1 MLVVCIFAS
10 ALGALIM
17 WLLVL
22 RDGFSPISADPTR
35 ADRDVLIT
43 RLGHAVAGACF
54 ATTAVLA
61 TVLVARSPAPVPVQ
75 PIHPLTERITAL
87 EREGRAVG
95 EQVSG
100 LSTST
105 RGLQERMDA
114 AKGDLQSMRLRLD
127 QAESRFVK
135 AENGLAKAEAGLSKV
150 EAGLARS
157 EATIAKTEAGLAK
170 TDAGLKR
177 LSDEVAQANARARQQ
192 VERPV
197 AVKPTVVPSRDN
209 ISTPLA
215 RPPQRRADAER
226 PHESAS
232 PATADAVSPAPA
244 PAPTVAATPAPKP
257 APVAAPAHK
266 PAPSA
271 AASAPQD
278 LRDRSLTDKM
288 RKDWDTIRK
297 GFSTAGDDIS
307 NALRRFGRD

>member
-10 ALGALIM
+10 ALGALVM
-17 WLLVL
+17 CLLVL
-22 RDGFSPISADPTR
+22 RDGFSPISADPAR
-35 ADRDVLIT
+35 ADHDVLIT

-61 TVLVARSPAPVPVQ
+61 TVLVARNPAPVPVHQ
-75 PIHPLTERITAL
+75 MTERIGAL
-87 EREGRAVG
+87 ERERRALG

-100 LSTST
+100 LATSMH
-105 RGLQERMDA
+105 GLQGRVDA
-114 AKGDLQSMRLRLD
+114 ATGDLQSMRLRLD

-135 AENGLAKAEAGLSKV
+135 AENGLAKTEAGLSKV
-150 EAGLARS
+150 EAGL
-157 EATIAKTEAGLAK
+157 
-170 TDAGLKR
+170 KR
-177 LSDEVAQANARARQQ
+177 LSEEVAQANARARQQ

-197 AVKPTVVPSRDN
+197 AVKPTAAPPRENVVP
-209 ISTPLA
+209 A

-226 PHESAS
+226 PHASAS
-232 PATADAVSPAPA
+232 QATAEAVSPPPPTAPA
-244 PAPTVAATPAPKP
+244 PAPKAAAVAAS
-257 APVAAPAHK
+257 AHK

-278 LRDRSLTDKM
+278 LRDQSVTDKV
-288 RKDWDTIRK
+288 RKDWATIRK

>member
-10 ALGALIM
+10 ALGALVM
-17 WLLVL
+17 CLLVL
-22 RDGFSPISADPTR
+22 RDGFSPISADPAR
-35 ADRDVLIT
+35 ADHDVLIT

-61 TVLVARSPAPVPVQ
+61 TVLVARNPAPVPVHQ
-75 PIHPLTERITAL
+75 MTERIGAL
-87 EREGRAVG
+87 ERERRALG

-100 LSTST
+100 LATSMH
-105 RGLQERMDA
+105 GLQGRVDA
-114 AKGDLQSMRLRLD
+114 ANGDLQSMRLRLD

-135 AENGLAKAEAGLSKV
+135 AENGLAKTEAGLSKV
-150 EAGLARS
+150 EAGL
-157 EATIAKTEAGLAK
+157 
-170 TDAGLKR
+170 KR
-177 LSDEVAQANARARQQ
+177 LSEEVAQANARARQQ

-197 AVKPTVVPSRDN
+197 AVKPTAAPPRENVVP
-209 ISTPLA
+209 A

-232 PATADAVSPAPA
+232 QATAEAVSPPPATAPA
-244 PAPTVAATPAPKP
+244 PAPKAAAVAAS
-257 APVAAPAHK
+257 AHK

-278 LRDRSLTDKM
+278 LRDQSVTDKV
-288 RKDWDTIRK
+288 RKDWATIRK

>member
-10 ALGALIM
+10 ALGALVM
-17 WLLVL
+17 CLLVL
-22 RDGFSPISADPTR
+22 RDGFSPISADPAR
-35 ADRDVLIT
+35 ADHDVLIT

-61 TVLVARSPAPVPVQ
+61 TVLVARNPAPVPVHQ
-75 PIHPLTERITAL
+75 MTERIGAL
-87 EREGRAVG
+87 ERDRRALG

-100 LSTST
+100 LATSMH
-105 RGLQERMDA
+105 GLQERVDA
-114 AKGDLQSMRLRLD
+114 ANGDLQSMRLRLD

-135 AENGLAKAEAGLSKV
+135 AENGLAKTEAGLSKV
-150 EAGLARS
+150 EAGL
-157 EATIAKTEAGLAK
+157 
-170 TDAGLKR
+170 KR
-177 LSDEVAQANARARQQ
+177 LGEEVAQANARARQQ

-197 AVKPTVVPSRDN
+197 AVKPTAAPPRENVVP
-209 ISTPLA
+209 A

-232 PATADAVSPAPA
+232 QATAEAVSPPPATAPA
-244 PAPTVAATPAPKP
+244 PAPKAAAVAAS
-257 APVAAPAHK
+257 AHK

-278 LRDRSLTDKM
+278 LRDQSVTDKV
-288 RKDWDTIRK
+288 RKDWATIRK
-297 GFSTAGDDIS
+297 GFSTAGDEIS

>member
-10 ALGALIM
+10 ALGALVM
-17 WLLVL
+17 CLLVL
-22 RDGFSPISADPTR
+22 RDGFSPISADPAR
-35 ADRDVLIT
+35 ADHDVLIT

-61 TVLVARSPAPVPVQ
+61 TVLVARNPAPVPV
-75 PIHPLTERITAL
+75 HEMTERIGAL
-87 EREGRAVG
+87 ERERRALG

-100 LSTST
+100 LATSMH
-105 RGLQERMDA
+105 GLQERVDA
-114 AKGDLQSMRLRLD
+114 ANGDLQSMRLRLD

-135 AENGLAKAEAGLSKV
+135 AENGLAKTEAGLSKV
-150 EAGLARS
+150 EAGL
-157 EATIAKTEAGLAK
+157 
-170 TDAGLKR
+170 KR
-177 LSDEVAQANARARQQ
+177 LSEEVAQANARARQQ

-197 AVKPTVVPSRDN
+197 AVKPTAAPARENVVP
-209 ISTPLA
+209 A

-226 PHESAS
+226 PHASAS
-232 PATADAVSPAPA
+232 QATAEAVSPPPPTAPA
-244 PAPTVAATPAPKP
+244 PAPKAAAVAAS
-257 APVAAPAHK
+257 AHK

-278 LRDRSLTDKM
+278 LRDQSVTDKV
-288 RKDWDTIRK
+288 RKDWATIRK

>member
-10 ALGALIM
+10 ALGALVM
-17 WLLVL
+17 CLLVL
-22 RDGFSPISADPTR
+22 RDGFSPISADPAR
-35 ADRDVLIT
+35 ADHDVLIT

-61 TVLVARSPAPVPVQ
+61 TVLVARNPAPVPVHQ
-75 PIHPLTERITAL
+75 MTERIGAL
-87 EREGRAVG
+87 ERERRALG

-100 LSTST
+100 LATSMH
-105 RGLQERMDA
+105 GLQGRVDA
-114 AKGDLQSMRLRLD
+114 ATGDLQSMRLRLD

-135 AENGLAKAEAGLSKV
+135 AENGLAKTEAGLSKV
-150 EAGLARS
+150 EAGL
-157 EATIAKTEAGLAK
+157 
-170 TDAGLKR
+170 KR
-177 LSDEVAQANARARQQ
+177 LSEEVAQANARARQQ

-197 AVKPTVVPSRDN
+197 AVKPTAAPARENVVP
-209 ISTPLA
+209 A

-226 PHESAS
+226 PHASAS
-232 PATADAVSPAPA
+232 QATAEAVSPPPPTAPA
-244 PAPTVAATPAPKP
+244 PAPKAAAVAAS
-257 APVAAPAHK
+257 AHK

-278 LRDRSLTDKM
+278 LRDQSVTDKV
-288 RKDWDTIRK
+288 RKDWATIRK

>member
-10 ALGALIM
+10 ALGALVM
-17 WLLVL
+17 CLLVL

-35 ADRDVLIT
+35 ADHDVLIT

-61 TVLVARSPAPVPVQ
+61 TVLVARNPAPVPVHQ
-75 PIHPLTERITAL
+75 MTERIGAL
-87 EREGRAVG
+87 ERERRALG

-100 LSTST
+100 LATSMH
-105 RGLQERMDA
+105 GLQGRVDA
-114 AKGDLQSMRLRLD
+114 ATGDLQSMRLRLD

-135 AENGLAKAEAGLSKV
+135 AENGLAKTEAGLSKV
-150 EAGLARS
+150 EAGL
-157 EATIAKTEAGLAK
+157 
-170 TDAGLKR
+170 KR
-177 LSDEVAQANARARQQ
+177 LSEEVAQANARARQQ

-197 AVKPTVVPSRDN
+197 AVKPTAAPPRENVVP
-209 ISTPLA
+209 A

-232 PATADAVSPAPA
+232 QATAEAVSPPPATAPA
-244 PAPTVAATPAPKP
+244 PAPKAAAVAAS
-257 APVAAPAHK
+257 AHK

-278 LRDRSLTDKM
+278 LRDQSVTDKV
-288 RKDWDTIRK
+288 RKDWATIRK

>member
-10 ALGALIM
+10 ALGALVM
-17 WLLVL
+17 CLLVL
-22 RDGFSPISADPTR
+22 RDGFSPISADPAR
-35 ADRDVLIT
+35 ADHDVLIT

-61 TVLVARSPAPVPVQ
+61 TVLVARNPAPVPVHQ
-75 PIHPLTERITAL
+75 MTERIGAL
-87 EREGRAVG
+87 ERERRALG

-100 LSTST
+100 LATSMH
-105 RGLQERMDA
+105 GLQERVDA
-114 AKGDLQSMRLRLD
+114 ANGDLQSMRLRLD

-135 AENGLAKAEAGLSKV
+135 AENGLAKTEAGLSKV
-150 EAGLARS
+150 EAGL
-157 EATIAKTEAGLAK
+157 
-170 TDAGLKR
+170 KR
-177 LSDEVAQANARARQQ
+177 LGEEVAQANARARQQ

-197 AVKPTVVPSRDN
+197 AVKPTAAPPRENVVP
-209 ISTPLA
+209 A

-232 PATADAVSPAPA
+232 QATAEAVSPPPATAPA
-244 PAPTVAATPAPKP
+244 PAPKAAAVAAS
-257 APVAAPAHK
+257 AHK

-278 LRDRSLTDKM
+278 LRDQSVTDKV
-288 RKDWDTIRK
+288 RKDWATIRK
-297 GFSTAGDDIS
+297 GFSTAGDEIS

>member
-10 ALGALIM
+10 ALGALVM
-17 WLLVL
+17 CLLVL
-22 RDGFSPISADPTR
+22 RDGFSPISADPAR
-35 ADRDVLIT
+35 ADHDVLIT

-61 TVLVARSPAPVPVQ
+61 TVLVARNPAPVPVHQ
-75 PIHPLTERITAL
+75 MTERIGAL
-87 EREGRAVG
+87 ERERRALG

-100 LSTST
+100 LATSMH
-105 RGLQERMDA
+105 GLQGRVDA
-114 AKGDLQSMRLRLD
+114 ATGDLQSMRLRLD

-135 AENGLAKAEAGLSKV
+135 AENGLAKTEAGLSKV
-150 EAGLARS
+150 EAGL
-157 EATIAKTEAGLAK
+157 
-170 TDAGLKR
+170 KR
-177 LSDEVAQANARARQQ
+177 LGEEVAQANARARQQ

-197 AVKPTVVPSRDN
+197 AVKPTAAPPRENVVP
-209 ISTPLA
+209 A

-232 PATADAVSPAPA
+232 QATAEAVSPPPATAPA
-244 PAPTVAATPAPKP
+244 PAPKAAAVAAS
-257 APVAAPAHK
+257 AHK

-278 LRDRSLTDKM
+278 LRDQSVTDKV
-288 RKDWDTIRK
+288 RKDWATIRK
-297 GFSTAGDDIS
+297 GFSTAGDEIS

>member
-10 ALGALIM
+10 ALGALVM
-17 WLLVL
+17 CLLVL
-22 RDGFSPISADPTR
+22 RDGFSPISADPAR
-35 ADRDVLIT
+35 ADHDVLIT

-61 TVLVARSPAPVPVQ
+61 TVLVARNPAPVPV
-75 PIHPLTERITAL
+75 HEMTERIGAL
-87 EREGRAVG
+87 ERERRALG

-100 LSTST
+100 LATSM
-105 RGLQERMDA
+105 RGLQERVDA
-114 AKGDLQSMRLRLD
+114 ANGDLQSVRLRLD

-135 AENGLAKAEAGLSKV
+135 AENGLAKTEAGLSKV
-150 EAGLARS
+150 EAGL
-157 EATIAKTEAGLAK
+157 
-170 TDAGLKR
+170 KR
-177 LSDEVAQANARARQQ
+177 LSEEVAQANARARQQ

-197 AVKPTVVPSRDN
+197 AVKPTAAPPRENVVP
-209 ISTPLA
+209 A

-232 PATADAVSPAPA
+232 QATAEAVSPPPATAPA
-244 PAPTVAATPAPKP
+244 PAPKAAAVAAS
-257 APVAAPAHK
+257 AHK
-266 PAPSA
+266 PAPPA

-278 LRDRSLTDKM
+278 LRDQSVTDKV
-288 RKDWDTIRK
+288 RKDWATIRK

>member
-10 ALGALIM
+10 ALGALVM
-17 WLLVL
+17 CLLVL
-22 RDGFSPISADPTR
+22 RDGFSPISADPAR
-35 ADRDVLIT
+35 ADHDVLIT

-61 TVLVARSPAPVPVQ
+61 TVLVARNPAPVPVHQ
-75 PIHPLTERITAL
+75 MTERIGAL
-87 EREGRAVG
+87 ERERRALG

-100 LSTST
+100 LATSMH
-105 RGLQERMDA
+105 GLQGRVDA
-114 AKGDLQSMRLRLD
+114 ATGDLQSMRLRLD

-135 AENGLAKAEAGLSKV
+135 AENGLAKTEAGLSKV
-150 EAGLARS
+150 EAGL
-157 EATIAKTEAGLAK
+157 
-170 TDAGLKR
+170 KR
-177 LSDEVAQANARARQQ
+177 LSEEVAQANARARQQ

-197 AVKPTVVPSRDN
+197 AVKPTAAPPRENVVP
-209 ISTPLA
+209 A

-232 PATADAVSPAPA
+232 QATAEAVSPPPATAPA
-244 PAPTVAATPAPKP
+244 PAPKAAAVAAS
-257 APVAAPAHK
+257 AHK
-266 PAPSA
+266 PAPPA

-278 LRDRSLTDKM
+278 LRDQSVTDKV
-288 RKDWDTIRK
+288 RKDWATIRK

>member
-10 ALGALIM
+10 ALGALVM
-17 WLLVL
+17 CLLVL
-22 RDGFSPISADPTR
+22 RDGFSPISADPAR
-35 ADRDVLIT
+35 ADHDVLIT

-61 TVLVARSPAPVPVQ
+61 TVLVARNPAPVPVHQ
-75 PIHPLTERITAL
+75 MTERIGAL
-87 EREGRAVG
+87 ERERRALG

-100 LSTST
+100 LATSMH
-105 RGLQERMDA
+105 GLQGRVDA
-114 AKGDLQSMRLRLD
+114 ATGDLQSMRLRLD

-135 AENGLAKAEAGLSKV
+135 AENGLAKTEAGLSKV
-150 EAGLARS
+150 EAGL
-157 EATIAKTEAGLAK
+157 
-170 TDAGLKR
+170 KR
-177 LSDEVAQANARARQQ
+177 LSEEVAQANARARQQ

-197 AVKPTVVPSRDN
+197 AVKPTAAPPRENVVP
-209 ISTPLA
+209 A

-226 PHESAS
+226 PHVSAS
-232 PATADAVSPAPA
+232 QATAEAVSPPPATAPAPGPKA
-244 PAPTVAATPAPKP
+244 AAVAAS
-257 APVAAPAHK
+257 AHK

-278 LRDRSLTDKM
+278 LRDQSVTDKV
-288 RKDWDTIRK
+288 RKDWATIRK

>member
-17 WLLVL
+17 CLLVL
-22 RDGFSPISADPTR
+22 RGGFSPISADPAR
-35 ADRDVLIT
+35 ADHDVLIT

-54 ATTAVLA
+54 ATTAILA
-61 TVLVARSPAPVPVQ
+61 TVLVARNPAPAPVRQ
-75 PIHPLTERITAL
+75 MSERLSAL
-87 EREGRAVG
+87 ERERRTLGN
-95 EQVSG
+95 QVSG
-100 LSTST
+100 LATSMQ
-105 RGLQERMDA
+105 GLQERVDA
-114 AKGDLQSMRLRLD
+114 ASGDLQSMRLRLD

-135 AENGLAKAEAGLSKV
+135 AENGLAKTEAGLSKV

-157 EATIAKTEAGLAK
+157 EATLAKTEAGLAK

-177 LSDEVAQANARARQQ
+177 LSEEVAQANARARQQ

-197 AVKPTVVPSRDN
+197 AVKPVATPPRETVIPA
-209 ISTPLA
+209 PA
-215 RPPQRRADAER
+215 RPPQRRAEAER

-232 PATADAVSPAPA
+232 SATGDAVSPPAAATLAPI
-244 PAPTVAATPAPKP
+244 ATPAPKP
-257 APVAAPAHK
+257 APVAAPARK

-271 AASAPQD
+271 AASGPPD
-278 LRDRSLTDKM
+278 LREQGLTDKV
-288 RKDWDTIRK
+288 RKDWQTIRK

>member
-10 ALGALIM
+10 ALGALVM
-17 WLLVL
+17 CLLVL
-22 RDGFSPISADPTR
+22 RDGFSPISADPAR
-35 ADRDVLIT
+35 ADHDVLIT

-61 TVLVARSPAPVPVQ
+61 TVLVARNPAPVPVHQ
-75 PIHPLTERITAL
+75 MTERIGAL
-87 EREGRAVG
+87 ERERRALG

-100 LSTST
+100 LATSMQ
-105 RGLQERMDA
+105 GLQGRVDA
-114 AKGDLQSMRLRLD
+114 ANGDLQSMRLRLD

-135 AENGLAKAEAGLSKV
+135 AENGLAKTEAGLSKV
-150 EAGLARS
+150 
-157 EATIAKTEAGLAK
+157 
-170 TDAGLKR
+170 DASLKR
-177 LSDEVAQANARARQQ
+177 LSEEVAQANARARQQ

-197 AVKPTVVPSRDN
+197 AVKPTAAPPRENVVP
-209 ISTPLA
+209 A

-232 PATADAVSPAPA
+232 QATAEAVSPPPATAPA
-244 PAPTVAATPAPKP
+244 PAHKAAAVAAS
-257 APVAAPAHK
+257 AHK

-278 LRDRSLTDKM
+278 LRDQSVTDKV
-288 RKDWDTIRK
+288 RKDWATIRK
-297 GFSTAGDDIS
+297 GFSTAGDEIS

>member
-10 ALGALIM
+10 ALGALVM
-17 WLLVL
+17 CLLVL
-22 RDGFSPISADPTR
+22 RDGFSPISADPAR
-35 ADRDVLIT
+35 ADHDVLIT

-54 ATTAVLA
+54 ATTAILA
-61 TVLVARSPAPVPVQ
+61 TVLVARNPAPVPVHQ
-75 PIHPLTERITAL
+75 MTERIGAL
-87 EREGRAVG
+87 ERERRALG

-100 LSTST
+100 LATSMH
-105 RGLQERMDA
+105 GLQGRVDA
-114 AKGDLQSMRLRLD
+114 ATGDLQSMRLRLD

-135 AENGLAKAEAGLSKV
+135 AENGLAKTEAGLSKV
-150 EAGLARS
+150 EAGL
-157 EATIAKTEAGLAK
+157 
-170 TDAGLKR
+170 KR
-177 LSDEVAQANARARQQ
+177 LSEEVAQANARARQQ

-197 AVKPTVVPSRDN
+197 AVKPTAAPPRENVVP
-209 ISTPLA
+209 A

-232 PATADAVSPAPA
+232 QATAEAVSPPPATAPA
-244 PAPTVAATPAPKP
+244 PAPKAAAVAAS
-257 APVAAPAHK
+257 AHK

-278 LRDRSLTDKM
+278 LRDQSVTDKV
-288 RKDWDTIRK
+288 RKDWATIRK

>member
-10 ALGALIM
+10 ALGALVM
-17 WLLVL
+17 CLLVL
-22 RDGFSPISADPTR
+22 RDGFSPISADPAR
-35 ADRDVLIT
+35 ADHDVLIT

-54 ATTAVLA
+54 ATTAILA
-61 TVLVARSPAPVPVQ
+61 TVLVARNPAPVPVHQ
-75 PIHPLTERITAL
+75 MTERIGAL
-87 EREGRAVG
+87 ERERRALG

-100 LSTST
+100 LATSMH
-105 RGLQERMDA
+105 GLQGRVDA
-114 AKGDLQSMRLRLD
+114 ATGDLQSMRLRLD

-135 AENGLAKAEAGLSKV
+135 AENGLAKT

-157 EATIAKTEAGLAK
+157 EAALAK

-177 LSDEVAQANARARQQ
+177 LSEEVAQANARARQQ

-197 AVKPTVVPSRDN
+197 AVKPTAAPPRENVVP
-209 ISTPLA
+209 A

-232 PATADAVSPAPA
+232 QATAEAVSPPPATAPA
-244 PAPTVAATPAPKP
+244 PAPKAAAVAAS
-257 APVAAPAHK
+257 AHK

-278 LRDRSLTDKM
+278 LRDQSVTDKV
-288 RKDWDTIRK
+288 RKDWATIRK
-297 GFSTAGDDIS
+297 GFSTAGDEIS

>member
-10 ALGALIM
+10 ALGALVM
-17 WLLVL
+17 CLLVL
-22 RDGFSPISADPTR
+22 RDGFSPISADPAR
-35 ADRDVLIT
+35 ADHDVLIT

-61 TVLVARSPAPVPVQ
+61 TVLVARNPAPVPVHQ
-75 PIHPLTERITAL
+75 MTERIGAL
-87 EREGRAVG
+87 ERERRALG

-100 LSTST
+100 LATSMH
-105 RGLQERMDA
+105 GLQERVDA
-114 AKGDLQSMRLRLD
+114 ANGDLQSMRLRLD

-135 AENGLAKAEAGLSKV
+135 AENGLAKTEAGLSKV
-150 EAGLARS
+150 EAGL
-157 EATIAKTEAGLAK
+157 
-170 TDAGLKR
+170 KR
-177 LSDEVAQANARARQQ
+177 LSEEVAQANARARQQ

-197 AVKPTVVPSRDN
+197 AVKPTAAPPRENVVP
-209 ISTPLA
+209 A

-232 PATADAVSPAPA
+232 QATAEAVSPPPATAPA
-244 PAPTVAATPAPKP
+244 PAPKAAAVAAS
-257 APVAAPAHK
+257 AHK

-278 LRDRSLTDKM
+278 LRDQSVTDKV
-288 RKDWDTIRK
+288 RKDWATIRK
-297 GFSTAGDDIS
+297 GFSTAGDEIS